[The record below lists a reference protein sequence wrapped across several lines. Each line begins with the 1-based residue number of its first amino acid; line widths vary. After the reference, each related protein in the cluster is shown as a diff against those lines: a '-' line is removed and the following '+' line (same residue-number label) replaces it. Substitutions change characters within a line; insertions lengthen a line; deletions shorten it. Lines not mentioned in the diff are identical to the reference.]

1 MSKTESPGRTLM
13 QYLETADLL
22 PDAALFQEGL
32 TTLVQLLMEFEVARS
47 IEAAHYERSR
57 RRLSY
62 RNGYRERG
70 WRTRF
75 GDLRLR
81 IPKLRQGTYYPSFL
95 GTDGKT
101 EGILLEVLQ
110 DALVLG
116 AQMDRME
123 AALHELDLYNLTR
136 SDIGDLCAAL
146 EDVVSAYRSRPL
158 DKVYPYIWLDV
169 LHVQIEYRSRSQE
182 RVIAL
187 AVGMAEDGTVELLG
201 HELGA
206 SADDQHLWQRLLR
219 DLAQRGADEVQL
231 VTSNAFNGVKRAVQE
246 TFIDARWQYC
256 RACFLHDL
264 LAYVPAGDEAQ
275 VTQAVSR
282 LFTGGEAPADRLRH
296 VVSDVARF
304 SPRAAMML
312 LLAGEDLLVYRLFPA
327 QVQELLAETY
337 SLELRGMLWQAGTAS
352 GLAGVLWSGSGLGL
366 PAAELDRDR
375 LPLASVWL
383 GGAL

>member
-13 QYLETADLL
+13 QYLERAGLL

-32 TTLVQLLMEFEVARS
+32 TTLIQLLMEFEVARS

-62 RNGYRERG
+62 RNGYRERR

-75 GDLRLR
+75 GELRLR

-95 GTDGKT
+95 EADGKT
-101 EGILLEVLQ
+101 ERILLEVLQ

-123 AALHELDLYNLTR
+123 AALHQLDLYNLTR
-136 SDIGDLCAAL
+136 SDIGDLCVAL
-146 EDVVSAYRSRPL
+146 DDVVSAYRSRPL
-158 DKVYPYIWLDV
+158 DKVYPYIWLDA

-201 HELGA
+201 YELGA

-219 DLAQRGADEVQL
+219 DLAQRGAGEVQL

-264 LAYVPAGDEAQ
+264 LTYVPAGDEAQ

-282 LFTGGEAPADRLRH
+282 LFIGSEAPADRLRH

-312 LLAGEDLLVYRLFPA
+312 LLASEDLLVYRLFPA

-337 SLELRGMLWQAGTAS
+337 RLETRGTLWQAGTES
-352 GLAGVLWSGSGLGL
+352 GFAGVLWSGSGLSL

-383 GGAL
+383 GGAS

>member
-81 IPKLRQGTYYPSFL
+81 IPKLRQGTYSPSFL